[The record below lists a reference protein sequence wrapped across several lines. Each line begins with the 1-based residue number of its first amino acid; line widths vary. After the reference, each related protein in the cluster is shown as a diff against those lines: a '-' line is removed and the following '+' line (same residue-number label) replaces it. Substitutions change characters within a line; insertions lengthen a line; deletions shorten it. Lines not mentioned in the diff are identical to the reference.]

1 MDYILLEQP
10 PPTKEDMDNFSTIT
24 GISAKKNLINDTIE
38 NNELNYTLLER
49 LPQTKEDVDIF
60 FMETGMSSNDT
71 PKIPFF
77 KKVEDEF
84 IKVIRQKKEDEQKKK
99 DEQKKEEDEVI
110 IPNNFKLILIY
121 YLYSFI
127 GISIGIGINFLGIKL
142 IGLYDNI

>member
-1 MDYILLEQP
+1 MDYTLLEQP
-10 PPTKEDMDNFSTIT
+10 PPTKEDVDNFFIIT
-24 GISAKKNLINDTIE
+24 GISSAKKNLINDTIE

-60 FMETGMSSNDT
+60 FTETGMSSSDT

-84 IKVIRQKKEDEQKKK
+84 IKVIRQKKEDE
-99 DEQKKEEDEVI
+99 ERQKKEEDEVI
-110 IPNNFKLILIY
+110 IPNNLKLIPNY
-121 YLYSFI
+121 YLYSFL